1 MHSKANRLSR
11 FRDLLDSVDGPSAGI
26 AAVLDIVGI
35 FCSLSELPFVDAT
48 N

>member
-1 MHSKANRLSR
+1 MYSKANRLSR
-11 FRDLLDSVDGPSAGI
+11 FRAARFRRGPSARI

-35 FCSLSELPFVDAT
+35 FRSLSELPFVDAA